1 LSDVVGSQTETKGAG
16 EPSPP
21 IDTPIILAEVKP
33 RRKPPQRGKAG
44 GRTRH
49 KAVWLTE
56 AEEGLLAARAA
67 EAGLSIASYL
77 RAAALGDAG
86 PRARRAPTIEKQA
99 LGDAIAEL
107 NKIGSNINQIAR
119 AANIGKE
126 IDEAFLHH
134 CLDAMRPVLTALL
147 RAINA

>member
-1 LSDVVGSQTETKGAG
+1 LSV
-16 EPSPP
+16 
-21 IDTPIILAEVKP
+21 
-33 RRKPPQRGKAG
+33 
-44 GRTRH
+44 
-49 KAVWLTE
+49 
-56 AEEGLLAARAA
+56 
-67 EAGLSIASYL
+67 ASYL
-77 RAAALGDAG
+77 RASALGEAG